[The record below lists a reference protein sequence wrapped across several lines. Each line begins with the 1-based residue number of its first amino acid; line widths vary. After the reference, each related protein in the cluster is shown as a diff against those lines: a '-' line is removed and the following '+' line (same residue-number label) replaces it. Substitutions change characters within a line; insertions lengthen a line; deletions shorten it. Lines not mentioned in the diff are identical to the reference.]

1 MTFLDKIRALDAGCT
16 GAPWVGS
23 PAIAGQTL
31 ITGFDG
37 YTVCVA
43 EGSAFPKIR
52 DAEAIVLLRNA
63 LPEIAALVEA
73 AKSMLAYDDSLP
85 ECEEGPDCEGC
96 ACAKAI
102 RAALSRL
109 DERAKGNA

>member
-1 MTFLDKIRALDAGCT
+1 MTFLDKIRALDKAATPGPFPAAREPNGPRMGFVSGT
-16 GAPWVGS
+16 GWFGKETGS
-23 PAIAGQTL
+23 ERNRA
-31 ITGFDG
+31 
-37 YTVCVA
+37 
-43 EGSAFPKIR
+43 
-52 DAEAIVLLRNA
+52 DAMLHVLLRNA

-85 ECEEGPDCEGC
+85 ECEEGANCEGC

-109 DERAKGNA
+109 DARAKENA